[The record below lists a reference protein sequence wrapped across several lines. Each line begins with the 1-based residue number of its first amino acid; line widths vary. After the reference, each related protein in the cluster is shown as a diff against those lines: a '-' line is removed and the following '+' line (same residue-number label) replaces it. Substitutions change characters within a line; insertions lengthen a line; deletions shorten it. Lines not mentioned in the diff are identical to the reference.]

1 MFIEQISTKISI
13 FSRKNHHFW
22 VKILFFS
29 LETYRNVQ
37 RKIQFSKNPIFPG
50 CNRRQWRGA
59 PLRRQAE
66 FVRFHAHLLR
76 RLFDETWTAGGKLRV
91 CWSSLNF
98 IETKYRSLPEF
109 LLKFARLLLEVAKF
123 LVGLSKVSQT
133 SENPLPLRFGA
144 RLARICC
151 LPEFGSERGAFR
163 ISYESVVESDENAFV
178 SLEDYGSLV

>member
-1 MFIEQISTKISI
+1 MCAATCLLKKWPRSWAKFNRMGPVFYWQPRLPESNRGISDVWVFCLVFIEQISTKISI

-98 IETKYRSLPEF
+98 IETK
-109 LLKFARLLLEVAKF
+109 
-123 LVGLSKVSQT
+123 
-133 SENPLPLRFGA
+133 
-144 RLARICC
+144 
-151 LPEFGSERGAFR
+151 
-163 ISYESVVESDENAFV
+163 
-178 SLEDYGSLV
+178 